1 MEPPRQRVNRGRA
14 VWVPFVS
21 LALLMVSCAKVESVP
36 QVPSGPTRQPDLSA
50 TGNLFSCLTSSS
62 GARGKKRTAILH
74 GTDWVLESSV
84 RPACFPA
91 REVVFSVE
99 TGGQF
104 NVPVFTART
113 RLFVTTDR
121 LVTYVRIV
129 DSSGEDQDM
138 IAVGLVTNHKCSNRT
153 SKNCRIVGG
162 GIPRVEVT
170 PSDLHFSQ

>member
-1 MEPPRQRVNRGRA
+1 MEPPRQRVSSGRA

-36 QVPSGPTRQPDLSA
+36 QVSSSPTPQPDLST
-50 TGNLFSCLTSSS
+50 TGNLFSCLTSYS
-62 GARGKKRTAILH
+62 GVAGKKRTAVLH
-74 GTDWVLESSV
+74 GPDWVLESSIL
-84 RPACFPA
+84 PACFPA

-113 RLFVTTDR
+113 RLLVTTDR
-121 LVTYVRIV
+121 LVTYIRIV

-138 IAVGLVTNHKCSNRT
+138 IAIGLVTNHKCSSRT

-162 GIPRVEVT
+162 GIPV
-170 PSDLHFSQ
+170 SM